1 MIILSLILSISN
13 SNHTQKHKYLLE
25 KSFLLEG
32 EKTTEETLN
41 QFHYYQINYNIFCVC
56 LMVKENLSSFFFFF
70 FFFFF
75 ALTYI
80 LFVFYKCDNT
90 LLSPSWLSPQ
100 RRQPFA
106 LFSLAISPLRR
117 QPFALSSFAIF
128 SKAATLYSLLLGY
141 SHPKIHFFSL
151 LISHSIFP
159 LPIGRTLGLK
169 PSNFLQHDL
178 FIRLHFIFSLRLG
191 THYFFNKK

>member
-1 MIILSLILSISN
+1 MHVVWTHIMR
-13 SNHTQKHKYLLE
+13 HPTLE
-25 KSFLLEG
+25 S
-32 EKTTEETLN
+32 TL
-41 QFHYYQINYNIFCVC
+41 
-56 LMVKENLSSFFFFF
+56 

-100 RRQPFA
+100 RQQPFA

-128 SKAATLYSLLLGY
+128 SKAATLYSLLLDY
-141 SHPKIHFFSL
+141 SQLKIPFFSL
-151 LISHSIFP
+151 DFTLFSSHHREDPWVKAIKF
-159 LPIGRTLGLK
+159 
-169 PSNFLQHDL
+169 
-178 FIRLHFIFSLRLG
+178 FIA
-191 THYFFNKK
+191 